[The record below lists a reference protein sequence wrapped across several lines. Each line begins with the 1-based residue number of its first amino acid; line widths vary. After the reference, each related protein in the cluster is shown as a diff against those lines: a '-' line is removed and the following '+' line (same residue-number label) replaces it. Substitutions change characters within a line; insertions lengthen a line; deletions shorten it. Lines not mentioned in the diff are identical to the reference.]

1 MEHHGLGQ
9 LHLADHLRC
18 GESQQQLGVPCSL
31 AARRGCHWLGP
42 RLPAPP
48 FAAACPLPGAFTPVL
63 HTILRDA
70 SVFTLQIAGLIFS
83 WVKLL
88 KYARAFAT
96 FGPIVVIIGRMVKD
110 VVAFCLLYMEL
121 LVPFSISFF
130 LLVSN
135 AGLPGYD
142 TVPHALYSLFW
153 MAFGAD
159 PSDVRAVEPDMGALL
174 AALWIFIAGVC
185 LVNLFIAMLS
195 KRFTDVSDHAKEVGL
210 PLLLR
215 SIWPC
220 AESEEPPREFTLFR
234 PL

>member
-1 MEHHGLGQ
+1 MLTGSS
-9 LHLADHLRC
+9 A
-18 GESQQQLGVPCSL
+18 
-31 AARRGCHWLGP
+31 
-42 RLPAPP
+42 RLPLARTPT
-48 FAAACPLPGAFTPVL
+48 PGPSFRSSMPVSWCVHNWCRL
-63 HTILRDA
+63 HTA
-70 SVFTLQIAGLIFS
+70 SQSVFFTLQIAGLIFS

-135 AGLPGYD
+135 TGLPGYD

-195 KRFTDVSDHAKEVGL
+195 KRFTDVSDRAKEVGL
-210 PLLLR
+210 PLLFR
-215 SIWPC
+215 PTWPC
-220 AESEEPPREFTLFR
+220 VVSEEPLNSHFPGRSDAACGNCPDGREMGASG
-234 PL
+234 